1 MRKIITVYVV
11 SSEDKKVTFAT
22 KSKAND
28 AIELL
33 SKFDIHAELEQVK
46 REIEIQD

>member
-1 MRKIITVYVV
+1 MKKIITVYVV
-11 SSEDKKVTFAT
+11 SSDDKKVIFAT

-28 AIELL
+28 AIDLL
-33 SKFDIHAELEQVK
+33 SKFDIHAEFEQVK